1 MKDTCGVAM
10 HKHPML
16 FGQDKYEVE
25 SAARTLR
32 ESEEM
37 AKANTPIYQAAIKHL
52 KQQESSIGAVIMK
65 ALARKRSQKDG

>member
-10 HKHPML
+10 HKSPTL

-32 ESEEM
+32 EAEEM

-52 KQQESSIGAVIMK
+52 KQQKNSIGAVIIK
-65 ALARKRSQKDG
+65 ALARKKG